1 MFCIV
6 FPMES
11 QGKFKVISI
20 KAQGKRYMMSLK
32 IKEVIYMNDLIIET
46 KDLTKCY
53 GKQKS
58 VSDLNLHVRR
68 GRIYGLLGRN
78 VPIYKQQI

>member
-1 MFCIV
+1 
-6 FPMES
+6 
-11 QGKFKVISI
+11 
-20 KAQGKRYMMSLK
+20 
-32 IKEVIYMNDLIIET
+32 MNDLIIET

>member
-1 MFCIV
+1 
-6 FPMES
+6 
-11 QGKFKVISI
+11 
-20 KAQGKRYMMSLK
+20 
-32 IKEVIYMNDLIIET
+32 MNDLIIET

-78 VPIYKQQI
+78 GAGKTTAMKMLLGLTKPDKGKIRLFGEEFPKFETNK

>member
-1 MFCIV
+1 
-6 FPMES
+6 
-11 QGKFKVISI
+11 
-20 KAQGKRYMMSLK
+20 MMSLK
-32 IKEVIYMNDLIIET
+32 IKEVIYMKDLIIET

-68 GRIYGLLGRN
+68 EESMGFWEETAQE
-78 VPIYKQQI
+78 KQQQ